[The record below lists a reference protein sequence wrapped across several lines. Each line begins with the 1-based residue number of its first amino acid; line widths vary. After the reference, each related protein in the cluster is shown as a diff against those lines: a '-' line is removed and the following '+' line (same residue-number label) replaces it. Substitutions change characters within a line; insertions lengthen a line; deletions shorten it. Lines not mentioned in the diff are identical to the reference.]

1 MPKVTDAHV
10 QARRFQILGATCIC
24 VAQKG
29 FHHTTM
35 QDICRTADLSPGAI
49 YSYFS
54 SKEAII
60 KSLAEDGLRKNE
72 AWFVELKQ
80 KGDVREALS
89 DFSKMVFS
97 CLEQAQTECY
107 TAPAMHRVKVGLWA
121 EAIRNPDVLELF
133 EHNYKATRGELAEI
147 VREGQERGEVRATLD
162 PKAVAQVFIS
172 LLEGFVLQK
181 ALDPSVDSTNYLE
194 ALDAFLDC
202 SFWRRS

>member
-1 MPKVTDAHV
+1 MPKVTEAHV
-10 QARRFQILGATCIC
+10 AARRFQILGATCIC

-35 QDICRTADLSPGAI
+35 QDICQAADLSPGAI

-54 SKEAII
+54 SKEDII
-60 KSLAEDGLRKNE
+60 KSLAEEGLRKNE
-72 AWFVELKQ
+72 ALFVELKQ

-89 DFSKMVFS
+89 DFAKVFFS
-97 CLEQAQTECY
+97 CLEQTQTECY
-107 TAPAMHRVKVGLWA
+107 TVPDMHRIKVGLWA
-121 EAIRNPDVLELF
+121 EAIRNPDVFELF
-133 EHNYKATRGELAEI
+133 EHNYRAAQGELAEI
-147 VREGQERGEVRATLD
+147 VGEGQERGEVRATLD

-194 ALDAFLDC
+194 ALDAFLNC
-202 SFWRRS
+202 SFWQGS